1 MKLSLT
7 RLLLILV
14 LTVASLTVY
23 SQPVNQVFEEWV
35 TADGTQNYF
44 IKAAVETDADGYTY
58 VAGATLNGDG
68 NYDLM
73 VTKYGDVGEVIWTDQ
88 YDGAETF
95 KQSRFPV
102 TPSGSVSTAALI
114 K

>member
-44 IKAAVETDADGYTY
+44 IKAAVETDPDGVT
-58 VAGATLNGDG
+58 G
-68 NYDLM
+68 NRDCLK
-73 VTKYGDVGEVIWTDQ
+73 VSAPSWGLRRSQTFIENSTFRHLSTPAESHIYG
-88 YDGAETF
+88 
-95 KQSRFPV
+95 SN
-102 TPSGSVSTAALI
+102 
-114 K
+114 